1 MTMHFLYAMCR
12 PAEAGVAGASEGLE
26 LLSLEAV
33 QCLSTMGGFSGSAE
47 GHEDSRP
54 PGATL
59 SPAFRVPPPPFTLPP
74 APEPFRQ
81 LLNWRFHD
89 LRVVMG
95 SNIQVRAHPSILH
108 FLYSMHIMIGKDIRG
123 C

>member
-1 MTMHFLYAMCR
+1 MTILFSSIVCR

-95 SNIQVRAHPSILH
+95 SNIQVRPHTSIPL
-108 FLYSMHIMIGKDIRG
+108 FLAQCIV
-123 C
+123 